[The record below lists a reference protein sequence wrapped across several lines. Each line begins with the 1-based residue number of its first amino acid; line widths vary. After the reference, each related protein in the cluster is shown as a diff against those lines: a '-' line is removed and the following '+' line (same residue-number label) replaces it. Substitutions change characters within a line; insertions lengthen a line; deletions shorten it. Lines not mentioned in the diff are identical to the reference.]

1 MTAASS
7 LGNRFPNPAE
17 PPRPETGN
25 GCGGR
30 RPRPLTLPDVERVL
44 ILGPGG
50 SGKSELSRTISSR
63 TGLPVVHLDVLFWG
77 PAWRAVP
84 PGQALARLSAAV
96 EGERWVL
103 DGNFLQDVDVDG
115 RLRRADTIV
124 FLDLSRWLCLW
135 RVTKRMLRDRRR
147 RRADLPAGAD
157 ESFDPDGM
165 RWIWNYHRTDRP
177 NVLRLLAGLGPDVAV
192 HRLRTRAEVRQFVDQ
207 LPPEQGK
214 QPSDA
219 APATPGDD
227 R

>member
-1 MTAASS
+1 
-7 LGNRFPNPAE
+7 
-17 PPRPETGN
+17 
-25 GCGGR
+25 
-30 RPRPLTLPDVERVL
+30 VERVL

-77 PAWRAVP
+77 PGWSAVP
-84 PGQALARLSAAV
+84 REQALAHLSTAV
-96 EGERWVL
+96 DGERWVL
-103 DGNFLQDVDVDG
+103 DGNFLQDVDADG

-177 NVLRLLAGLGPDVAV
+177 NVLRLLAGLGPSVAV
-192 HRLRTRAEVRQFVDQ
+192 HRLRTRADVRRFVDQ
-207 LPPEQGK
+207 LPPEQGR
-214 QPSDA
+214 QPPDA